1 MSKDNP
7 TSRPHLVRELMTV
20 GVVTCGQQTSIK
32 TIAQAIIEKDIE
44 AVVVLAEDDGHA
56 LGVVGRDEL
65 VKAYAQGSYEHL
77 TAQDVMSDGLP
88 TIPPDIPISVA
99 AQLMQDQNIRTFFL
113 THHAGGIEYPA
124 AVISYQHFL
133 RHLQHVEIK
142 KPNDLGIDAAR
153 KSPIEIFHER
163 LEEKR
168 KQNQNT
174 HLE

>member
-7 TSRPHLVRELMTV
+7 ASQPKLVRELMTV

-32 TIAQAIIEKDIE
+32 TIAQAIVEKAVE
-44 AVVVLAEDDGHA
+44 AVVVLAEDGHA
-56 LGVVGRDEL
+56 LGIVGQDEL
-65 VKAYAQGSYEHL
+65 VMAYAHGSYDDL

-88 TIPPDIPISVA
+88 QIPPDIPINVA
-99 AQLMQDQNIRTFFL
+99 AQLMQDQKIRVFFL

-124 AVISYQHFL
+124 AVISYHHFL
-133 RHLQHVEIK
+133 RHLQSKEIE
-142 KPNDLGIDAAR
+142 KPGDLGIDAAR
-153 KSPIEIFHER
+153 KSPIEIFQER
-163 LEEKR
+163 VEEKR